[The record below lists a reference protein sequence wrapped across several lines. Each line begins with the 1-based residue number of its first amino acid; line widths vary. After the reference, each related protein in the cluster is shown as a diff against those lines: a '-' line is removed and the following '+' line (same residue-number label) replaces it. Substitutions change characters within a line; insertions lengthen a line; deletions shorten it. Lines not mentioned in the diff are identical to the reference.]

1 MSSAPS
7 TSGSVTRK
15 LFAPPSDSESDGDGG
30 TSPGRRRARAGK
42 QAARNQDNN
51 DDHDD
56 SSQDVKMEGT
66 GNTSTGTTGQIYI
79 DSDDDSDPDDPVIK
93 TLPVFLTPALADSLA
108 LIQYPHRPPAP
119 HTVHPLLPPSLRPE
133 DPEHDD
139 RPASHKVS
147 ARYKSK
153 VGQLELSVPLEV
165 KAGLEEHRFNY
176 QRAKSLG
183 RGVSKSD
190 LGPSGTG
197 SNVSA
202 NASTSQNNNMM
213 DDRGFARG
221 SEEPLKR
228 VSLLGE
234 TIPDQTWYA
243 CAVLKDS
250 VSSHIKFPID
260 KSPH

>member
-7 TSGSVTRK
+7 TSASAGTSFTRK
-15 LFAPPSDSESDGDGG
+15 LFAPPSDSESDGGG
-30 TSPGRRRARAGK
+30 TGNNGSTSPRRKRAGK
-42 QAARNQDNN
+42 QAASRNDAGDDN
-51 DDHDD
+51 
-56 SSQDVKMEGT
+56 QEDVKMEGT
-66 GNTSTGTTGQIYI
+66 GGDTTSTGGQIYI
-79 DSDDDSDPDDPVIK
+79 DSDEDSDPDDPVIK
-93 TLPVFLTPALADSLA
+93 SIPVFLTPALADSLA

-139 RPASHKVS
+139 RPASHKLS
-147 ARYKSK
+147 ARYKSR

-165 KAGLEEHRFNY
+165 QAGLQEHRFNY
-176 QRAKSLG
+176 TRAKNLG

-197 SNVSA
+197 TNVSA
-202 NASTSQNNNMM
+202 SSSAAAQNSNMM

-221 SEEPLKR
+221 SDEPLKR
-228 VSLLGE
+228 VSLVGE
-234 TIPDQTWYA
+234 TVPDQTWYA

-250 VSSHIKFPID
+250 QFV
-260 KSPH
+260 

>member
-7 TSGSVTRK
+7 TSGSVTRR
-15 LFAPPSDSESDGDGG
+15 LFAPPSDSESDGGGG

-42 QAARNQDNN
+42 QAARNQDDN
-51 DDHDD
+51 DDHDET
-56 SSQDVKMEGT
+56 QDVKMEGT
-66 GNTSTGTTGQIYI
+66 ASTSTGTGQIYI
-79 DSDDDSDPDDPVIK
+79 DSDDNSDPDDPVIK

-108 LIQYPHRPPAP
+108 LIQYPHRSPAP

-139 RPASHKVS
+139 RPASQRVS

-190 LGPSGTG
+190 LGPSGSGT
-197 SNVSA
+197 NVSA
-202 NASTSQNNNMM
+202 NASTSQNNKMM

-228 VSLLGE
+228 VSMLGE

-250 VSSHIKFPID
+250 MSDHTRSSFNTSLH
-260 KSPH
+260 